1 MNVIIWLN
9 NLELKAFT
17 EQDALDY
24 CQINDINP
32 DNITVL
38 SLFNNKLTDISGVKL
53 FKNLNELNLFNN
65 LITDIS
71 VFKYLTELKKLFL
84 GNNKIK
90 DISAI
95 QYLNNLEILNIEDL
109 KLQSDQLKYIQS
121 LNNIQRLYC
130 KNGFKDMN
138 ILNELKKNIIIY
150 KY

>member
-38 SLFNNKLTDISGVKL
+38 SLFNNKLTDILGVKL

-109 KLQSDQLKYIQS
+109 KLESNQIQYINSLKNLKY
-121 LNNIQRLYC
+121 LYC
-130 KNGFKDMN
+130 YNGFKDMSVTKQ
-138 ILNELKKNIIIY
+138 LNKNINIKI
-150 KY
+150 K

>member
-38 SLFNNKLTDISGVKL
+38 SLFNNKLTDILGVKL

-109 KLQSDQLKYIQS
+109 KLESNQIQYINSLKNLKY
-121 LNNIQRLYC
+121 LYC
-130 KNGFKDMN
+130 YSGFKDIN
-138 ILNELKKNIIIY
+138 ITDKLYENINVY
-150 KY
+150 K